1 MLQLMFFEVGL
12 IMVLILANGVF
23 AMSEIAVVSSRR
35 ARLERLARGGSR
47 GARAAVRL
55 SANPD
60 RFLSTIQIGITT
72 IGIFAGAYGG
82 ATIAK
87 QIDDHLETFPLL
99 APYSEALG
107 VGIVVVAI
115 TYLTLVMG
123 ELVPKRLALNAPE
136 RVASMVAPF
145 MERLSRIGA
154 PAVAVLGGS
163 TRAVL
168 FLLRVRKS
176 NEPSVTEEELRLMLR
191 QGSEVGAIE
200 REEQI
205 IVERVFRLSDRSV
218 RALMT
223 PRIEVNWLDLTQP
236 LDSLR
241 EKAAALPHSRF
252 PVAHERIDRIEGIV
266 TAREVITAPDMASLI
281 AAIQE
286 PLFVPRNTSVY
297 RLLETFRET
306 RNHVAIV
313 IDEYGGMDGIVT
325 PTDILEGLVGELPEI
340 GDSEEP
346 LIFRREDG
354 SWSVDA
360 ALDLDELR
368 IAVGIDLFE
377 GQKQGVFQTV
387 AGYVTERLARAPA
400 LGDVIV
406 ASGRRFEIVEMD
418 GRRIDRLLV
427 HPELPREGKLES

>member
-1 MLQLMFFEVGL
+1 MLQLMLTEVGL
-12 IMVLILANGVF
+12 ILLLVLANGLF

-35 ARLERLARGGSR
+35 ARLEALARRGSR

-60 RFLSTIQIGITT
+60 RFLSTIQIGITA
-72 IGIFAGAYGG
+72 IGIFAGAFGG

-87 QIDDHLETFPLL
+87 QIDDHLEAYPPL

-107 VGIVVVAI
+107 VGIVVIVI
-115 TYLTLVMG
+115 TYLSLVLG

-136 RVASMVAPF
+136 RVASLVAPF

-154 PAVAVLGGS
+154 PAVAVLGVS

-168 FLLRVRKS
+168 FFLRVKKS

-191 QGSEVGAIE
+191 QGSEAGAIE

-236 LDSLR
+236 IESLR

-252 PVAHERIDRIEGIV
+252 PVARERIDQIEGIV
-266 TAREVITAPDMASLI
+266 TAREVIAAPDLSSLI
-281 AAIQE
+281 SAIQE
-286 PLFVPRNTSVY
+286 PLFIPRNTSVY

-313 IDEYGGMDGIVT
+313 LDEYGGMDGIVT

-340 GDSEEP
+340 GDAEEP

-368 IAVGIDLFE
+368 IAVGIDILE

-387 AGYVTERLARAPA
+387 AGYVTERLAKAPA

-406 ASGRRFEIVEMD
+406 ASGLRFEILDMD
-418 GRRIDRLLV
+418 GRRVDRLIV
-427 HPELPREGKLES
+427 SPDPSTDGEV

>member
-1 MLQLMFFEVGL
+1 MLQLMLSEVGL
-12 IMVLILANGVF
+12 ILVLILANGVF

-47 GARAAVRL
+47 GARTALRL

-60 RFLSTIQIGITT
+60 RFLSTIQIGITA
-72 IGIFAGAYGG
+72 IGIFAGAFGG

-107 VGIVVVAI
+107 VGIVVIVI
-115 TYLTLVMG
+115 TYLTLVLG

-145 MERLSRIGA
+145 MQKLSHIGA
-154 PAVAVLGGS
+154 PAVAVLSGS

-168 FLLRVRKS
+168 FLLRARKS

-191 QGSEVGAIE
+191 QGSEAGAIE

-252 PVAHERIDRIEGIV
+252 PVARERIDQVEGVV
-266 TAREVITAPDMASLI
+266 TAREILSAPDMASLT

-286 PLFVPRNTSVY
+286 PLFIPRNTSVY
-297 RLLETFRET
+297 KLLETFRQT

-313 IDEYGGMDGIVT
+313 IDEYGGVDGIVT

-340 GDSEEP
+340 GDAEEP
-346 LIFRREDG
+346 SIFLREDG

-368 IAVGIDLFE
+368 IALGIELFE
-377 GQKQGVFQTV
+377 RQKEGVFQTV
-387 AGYVTERLARAPA
+387 AGYVTERLAKAPE

-406 ASGRRFEIVEMD
+406 ASGHRFEILDMD

-427 HPELPREGKLES
+427 QPELPPEGEV

>member
-1 MLQLMFFEVGL
+1 MLQLMLSEVGL
-12 IMVLILANGVF
+12 ILILVLANGVF

-47 GARAAVRL
+47 GARAALRL

-60 RFLSTIQIGITT
+60 RFLSTIQIGITA
-72 IGIFAGAYGG
+72 IGIFAGAFGG

-87 QIDDHLETFPLL
+87 QIDDHLETVPVL

-107 VGIVVVAI
+107 VGIVVIVI
-115 TYLTLVMG
+115 TYLTLVLG

-145 MERLSRIGA
+145 MEKLSRIGA
-154 PAVAVLGGS
+154 PAVALLSGS

-200 REEQI
+200 REEQV

-223 PRIEVNWLDLTQP
+223 PRIEVNWLDLTHP
-236 LDSLR
+236 LESLR

-252 PVAHERIDRIEGIV
+252 PVARERIDRIEGIV

-281 AAIQE
+281 TAIQE

-306 RNHVAIV
+306 RIHVAII
-313 IDEYGGMDGIVT
+313 IDEYGGVDGIVT

-346 LIFRREDG
+346 LIFQREDG

-360 ALDLDELR
+360 GLDLDELR

-377 GQKQGVFQTV
+377 GQKEGAFQTV
-387 AGYVTERLARAPA
+387 AGYVTERLPKAPA

-406 ASGRRFEIVEMD
+406 ASGMRFEILDMD
-418 GRRIDRLLV
+418 GRRVDRLLV
-427 HPELPREGKLES
+427 HPELPPDGEV

>member
-1 MLQLMFFEVGL
+1 MLQLMLTEFGL
-12 IMVLILANGVF
+12 ILVLVLANGLF

-35 ARLERLARGGSR
+35 ARLEALARRGGR
-47 GARAAVRL
+47 GARAAMRL

-60 RFLSTIQIGITT
+60 RFLSTIQIGITA
-72 IGIFAGAYGG
+72 IGIFAGAFGG

-87 QIDDHLETFPLL
+87 QIDDHLEAYPLL

-107 VGIVVVAI
+107 VGVVVIAI
-115 TYLTLVMG
+115 TYLTLVLG

-145 MERLSRIGA
+145 MERLSRVGA
-154 PAVAVLGGS
+154 PAVAVLSGS

-176 NEPSVTEEELRLMLR
+176 SEPSVTEEELRLMLR
-191 QGSEVGAIE
+191 QGSEAGAIE

-218 RALMT
+218 RAVMT

-236 LDSLR
+236 IESLR

-252 PVAHERIDRIEGIV
+252 PVARERIDRIEGIV
-266 TAREVITAPDMASLI
+266 TAREVITSPDLSSLI
-281 AAIQE
+281 SAIQE
-286 PLFVPRNTSVY
+286 PLFIPRNTSVY

-313 IDEYGGMDGIVT
+313 LDEYGGMDGIVT

-340 GDSEEP
+340 GDAEEP
-346 LIFRREDG
+346 LIFRRQDG

-368 IAVGIDLFE
+368 IAVGIDIFE

-387 AGYVTERLARAPA
+387 AGYVTERLAKAPA
-400 LGDVIV
+400 LGDAIV
-406 ASGRRFEIVEMD
+406 ASGLRFEILDMD
-418 GRRIDRLLV
+418 GRRVDRLLV
-427 HPELPREGKLES
+427 SPERPPDGEA

>member
-1 MLQLMFFEVGL
+1 MLQLMMFEVAL
-12 IMVLILANGVF
+12 ILALILANGVF
-23 AMSEIAVVSSRR
+23 AMSEIAIVSSRR
-35 ARLERLARGGSR
+35 ARLDRMARKGSR
-47 GARAAVRL
+47 GARAAIRL

-87 QIDDHLETFPLL
+87 QIDEYLETIPALSS
-99 APYSEALG
+99 YSEALG
-107 VGIVVVAI
+107 VGIVVIAI
-115 TYLTLVMG
+115 TYLSLVIG

-136 RVASMVAPF
+136 RVASMVAPV
-145 MERLSRIGA
+145 MEKLSHIGA
-154 PAVAVLGGS
+154 PAVAILGVS
-163 TRAVL
+163 TRTVL
-168 FLLRVRKS
+168 AMLRVRKS
-176 NEPSVTEEELRLMLR
+176 TEPIVTEEELRLMLR
-191 QGSEVGAIE
+191 QGSEAGAIE

-218 RALMT
+218 RAVMT
-223 PRIEVNWLDLTQP
+223 PRIEVDWLDLTQP
-236 LDSLR
+236 LSSLR

-252 PVAHERIDRIEGIV
+252 PVARERIDQIEGVV
-266 TAREVITAPDMASLI
+266 TAREILTASDMASLT

-286 PLFVPRNTSVY
+286 PLFIPRNTSVY
-297 RLLETFRET
+297 RLLETFRQT

-313 IDEYGGMDGIVT
+313 IDEYGGVDGIVT

-340 GDSEEP
+340 GDAEEP
-346 LIFRREDG
+346 SIFLREDG

-368 IAVGIDLFE
+368 IALGIELFE
-377 GQKQGVFQTV
+377 RQKEGVFQTV
-387 AGYVTERLARAPA
+387 AGYVTERLAKAPE

-406 ASGRRFEIVEMD
+406 ASGHRFEIIDMD

-427 HPELPREGKLES
+427 QPAPPIED